1 MAPPRPV
8 EILPTPAETNT
19 SHTGRLCEKTLQEHP
34 RSCKAL
40 GATPAGALARPH
52 GTAQHLGGKNVTSAS
67 IILCR
72 ILTGTTAEA
81 RGLLSGIAIGSPKN
95 RGKPISFANNK
106 TETTTQIIK
115 HARDNHGTVAGAHGP
130 GGLSGPPEQSAPA
143 PLGRNSISL
152 EGHCAVLTRLRLAR
166 GPDAPSGE
174 TPPRSRAG
182 RPLGRVSASL
192 DGRTP
197 PRASLRLAR
206 GSHGLAAPATTP
218 PEHLMF

>member
-81 RGLLSGIAIGSPKN
+81 RGLLSGIAIGSPKKPGETHFLRKQQN
-95 RGKPISFANNK
+95 RNDHTNHK
-106 TETTTQIIK
+106 TRPRQSRHSGRSPRTWRPQRPT
-115 HARDNHGTVAGAHGP
+115 RTVGP
-130 GGLSGPPEQSAPA
+130 STPWAKLY
-143 PLGRNSISL
+143 
-152 EGHCAVLTRLRLAR
+152 LTRGTLRR
-166 GPDAPSGE
+166 TNE
-174 TPPRSRAG
+174 TPPCSRAG
-182 RPLGRVSASL
+182 RPLG
-192 DGRTP
+192 
-197 PRASLRLAR
+197 
-206 GSHGLAAPATTP
+206 
-218 PEHLMF
+218 